1 MQYKSG
7 QWFRAL
13 LVSYMLGGLAI
24 ALVIHII
31 VLSSPQFFWIRAV
44 SRGAVGEARLET
56 EAGGAGVYRCATV

>member
-31 VLSSPQFFWIRAV
+31 VLSSPQFFWIRQV
-44 SRGAVGEARLET
+44 SGNHQ
-56 EAGGAGVYRCATV
+56 